1 MRGIELKRTVRE
13 SHAKLSTML
22 LSNETSPNS
31 TKKQANETAGTK
43 CQLPDTRDDPVILFL
58 VLDICI
64 HPIILPELQDSEDDL
79 MRLAS

>member
-1 MRGIELKRTVRE
+1 MKRTIRE
-13 SHAKLSTML
+13 SHAKLSAIL

-31 TKKQANETAGTK
+31 TKKQANETAGPK
-43 CQLPDTRDDPVILFL
+43 CELPDSRNDPVIHFL